1 MFATHAQKHF
11 QERHIADVHEQ
22 SGRNACQ
29 FCERRFYKPHEL
41 KRHERKHANEK
52 PFVCRFCEK
61 KYHSATDKDAHERKH
76 TGEKPFQC
84 ESCGVSFRSQALK
97 RYHEKSHIEVLI
109 QEYEHF
115 DPSVV

>member
-1 MFATHAQKHF
+1 MNKVGEMH
-11 QERHIADVHEQ
+11 V
-22 SGRNACQ
+22 S
-29 FCERRFYKPHEL
+29 
-41 KRHERKHANEK
+41 
-52 PFVCRFCEK
+52 FVREGFINLMICEK

-97 RYHEKSHIEVLI
+97 RHHKKSHVEVLI